1 MSSVRVVR
9 LVNGMLIIIGLLFF
23 KPLAYFVGIMMVF
36 AGLTGI
42 CLLDKLFNKVGIQ
55 GKCDLS

>member
-1 MSSVRVVR
+1 MRSANLVR
-9 LVNGMLIIIGLLFF
+9 LTIGILILVGLIFF

-42 CLLDKLFNKVGIQ
+42 CLLEKLFNKLGI
-55 GKCDLS
+55 KDTCSLK